1 MDFTVIW
8 LRLKWP
14 SGLTFWPLQVGSG
27 VLHIGLNFSSCK
39 SMGLNIRLETLP
51 ETVVLFGLK
60 FVAGGKTRYVVTPYF
75 FRFSWALT
83 KKRVLQ
89 KNNIYLYKQNSFI
102 RRVVTP
108 TTLPKHMLYPHAW
121 TNVTPTPDS
130 GQDGSAFLSSPFSGG
145 LYPGSPSG
153 KIKGL
158 DQIFFFIMDTS
169 AQILSFGLDQQKS
182 CVYPPTIMVT

>member
-1 MDFTVIW
+1 
-8 LRLKWP
+8 
-14 SGLTFWPLQVGSG
+14 
-27 VLHIGLNFSSCK
+27 
-39 SMGLNIRLETLP
+39 MGLNIRLETLP

-75 FRFSWALT
+75 FRLSWALT

-169 AQILSFGLDQQKS
+169 AQLLSFGLDQQKS